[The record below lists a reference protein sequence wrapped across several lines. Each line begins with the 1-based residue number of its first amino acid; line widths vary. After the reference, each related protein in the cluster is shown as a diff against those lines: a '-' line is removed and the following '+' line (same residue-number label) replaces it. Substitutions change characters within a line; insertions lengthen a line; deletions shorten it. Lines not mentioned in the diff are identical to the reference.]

1 MKNKI
6 LLISA
11 LALLT
16 TLASCATNPEP
27 GFNPGGDT
35 PGDNNN
41 NSSSDHVESPSFDGG
56 LEGNED
62 QDNFTDENNKNIEV
76 LLENASKQTKFT
88 YEVTVNVSGTTD
100 RAMQYYTPN
109 AWYTESDT
117 SDTFGYA
124 QTKDK
129 HYLFKYYL
137 SEDEKNVYPSI
148 YEYSGYTSNEITTE
162 LYSALTVAHISQ
174 LADTLDTL
182 KDEGYSYLGGNR
194 YVILDDETMSVFQ
207 FMSSYG
213 MSIANYINAFYI
225 QIIDL
230 ENCIFETTLDLGM
243 YGTIKGKFTPQETT
257 KIDFV
262 NDAVLNKGLEG
273 VKEYSEVKALN
284 NLLDQNNF
292 TMRGI
297 YLLEANGYLNE
308 PGYTIYCTNDYFAFL
323 YDDPKYADFGF
334 ALIKA
339 NTTVP
344 VYSFDETGNLSS
356 TPTDMTMDYDACYE
370 FRIRDDGS
378 IYFMNFI
385 GPVETESTQYKY
397 VDSLPTIGEVGIL
410 YITEDENGKMM
421 VYEWA
426 ETEGK
431 YQWKVYSEWYDT
443 VGDFYVSGASAT
455 FYLSSSVFTAISASL
470 YEKADP
476 SEVNELDYVSSNTD
490 ILSALANGIFGWGYQ
505 PTTTWM
511 DYITKSYLTIEK
523 EGDTIKSANIGLG
536 VMASLNGGPTGE
548 QKIYYNYTNFGST
561 SFKGAEDMISSLYSE
576 E

>member
-1 MKNKI
+1 MNRTIICFIIVFIFGNKM
-6 LLISA
+6 
-11 LALLT
+11 T
-16 TLASCATNPEP
+16 T
-27 GFNPGGDT
+27 
-35 PGDNNN
+35 
-41 NSSSDHVESPSFDGG
+41 
-56 LEGNED
+56 
-62 QDNFTDENNKNIEV
+62 
-76 LLENASKQTKFT
+76 
-88 YEVTVNVSGTTD
+88 
-100 RAMQYYTPN
+100 
-109 AWYTESDT
+109 
-117 SDTFGYA
+117 
-124 QTKDK
+124 
-129 HYLFKYYL
+129 
-137 SEDEKNVYPSI
+137 
-148 YEYSGYTSNEITTE
+148 
-162 LYSALTVAHISQ
+162 
-174 LADTLDTL
+174 
-182 KDEGYSYLGGNR
+182 
-194 YVILDDETMSVFQ
+194 
-207 FMSSYG
+207 SYG
-213 MSIANYINAFYI
+213 RDTTNNIVIEYNINPNVRY
-225 QIIDL
+225 QIIDNFSASDAWRTDFIGKYWPL
-230 ENCIFETTLDLGM
+230 DKKNQIADLLFRKSFDSQGNPVGMGLSNWRVNIEAGSFEN
-243 YGTIKGKFTPQETT
+243 
-257 KIDFV
+257 
-262 NDAVLNKGLEG
+262 
-273 VKEYSEVKALN
+273 KEYSEVKALN

-344 VYSFDETGNLSS
+344 VYTFDETGNLSS

-378 IYFMNFI
+378 IYFMKFI

-397 VDSLPTIGEVGIL
+397 VDSLPTMGEVGIL

-426 ETEGK
+426 ATEGK
-431 YQWKVYSEWYDT
+431 YEWKVYSEWYDT

-505 PTTTWM
+505 PTNTWM
-511 DYITKSYLTIEK
+511 DYITRSYLTIEK
-523 EGDTIKSANIGLG
+523 EDDTIKSANIGLG

-548 QKIYYNYTNFGST
+548 QKIYYTYSNFGST
-561 SFKGAEDMISSLYSE
+561 SFKGAEDMINSLYSE